1 MKTYIAKKE
10 VSLDRAI
17 LLEDM
22 LLTKNMPTSAG
33 SKMLEG
39 YESLFEAEAVTR
51 AKGAGYE
58 ICGKASVGEFAI
70 DLIGETSYFGAIV
83 EDGVLD
89 NAVTRILAEGGA
101 VGALSLDVNGTP
113 RRAAAQKGM
122 VAIKPTYGTVS
133 RFGTIPVACSG
144 ECVAVTAKCADKAR
158 EILFAIL
165 GHDDKDGTSL
175 SDTDIEKAKVSK
187 PIRRVAVIKN
197 MAKGDE
203 GALASLDNAVKA
215 FQAKGVEV
223 VEIENDI
230 IPLSNK
236 VWNIL
241 MCSELCNN
249 ISRYDGVR
257 YGHRAES
264 FTNID
269 ELYTRSRTEGF
280 GALTKYAL
288 LSGSDNLST
297 ESYMKVYDKAQRVRR
312 LICEAFK
319 GIFGEFDLVLIP
331 AVSTLAYT
339 ESLARDTLAPSLE
352 ENFYT
357 APATLAGL
365 PAVALRGVQVIGDIL
380 CDATALDGAK
390 IIEEA

>member
-1 MKTYIAKKE
+1 MRK
-10 VSLDRAI
+10 SL
-17 LLEDM
+17 
-22 LLTKNMPTSAG
+22 LLTCLLTLVAAFGFAQDGPVKAEFPITLTTADGLPGSFLVQNFVYKSKVYEVEEATS
-33 SKMLEG
+33 
-39 YESLFEAEAVTR
+39 
-51 AKGAGYE
+51 
-58 ICGKASVGEFAI
+58 
-70 DLIGETSYFGAIV
+70 
-83 EDGVLD
+83 
-89 NAVTRILAEGGA
+89 IL
-101 VGALSLDVNGTP
+101 
-113 RRAAAQKGM
+113 
-122 VAIKPTYGTVS
+122 
-133 RFGTIPVACSG
+133 
-144 ECVAVTAKCADKAR
+144 
-158 EILFAIL
+158 
-165 GHDDKDGTSL
+165 
-175 SDTDIEKAKVSK
+175 
-187 PIRRVAVIKN
+187 RVAVIKN

-280 GALTKYAL
+280 GALVKYAL

-297 ESYMKVYDKAQRVRR
+297 ENYMKVYDKAQRVRR

-319 GIFGEFDLVLIP
+319 GIFGEYDLVLIP

-339 ESLARDTLAPSLE
+339 ESYARDTLAPSLE

-365 PAVALRGVQVIGDIL
+365 PAAALCGVQVIGDIL